1 MKHLLLT
8 TIVAVLVVGC
18 GEVKESSPQVEAK
31 VKPTSLYS
39 LDTSWPKLPKGVEL
53 GQVTGVAVDSR
64 NHVFV
69 FHRSDRTW
77 IQPFP
82 KERIKSH
89 TIALFN
95 GETGELIKTFGEDKF
110 IMPQT

>member
-8 TIVAVLVVGC
+8 TIAAVLVVGC
-18 GEVKESSPQVEAK
+18 GEVKESLPQVEAK

-53 GQVTGVAVDSR
+53 GQVTGVAVDSH

-69 FHRSDRTW
+69 FHRSC
-77 IQPFP
+77 I
-82 KERIKSH
+82 
-89 TIALFN
+89 
-95 GETGELIKTFGEDKF
+95 
-110 IMPQT
+110 